1 MPSEIPMP
9 SLSLTTIPM
18 TVPERSK
25 LSQLEAHI
33 LLFAEELPF
42 EISCQRLSIG
52 PVIRALSPEIESG
65 DSDPLEKIYA
75 YMELVRELDRDK
87 LFIMVNMRTYFS
99 DEAMESFAETVC
111 LHDLKVF

>member
-1 MPSEIPMP
+1 M
-9 SLSLTTIPM
+9 
-18 TVPERSK
+18 
-25 LSQLEAHI
+25 EAHI
-33 LLFAEELPF
+33 LLLAEELPF

-111 LHDLKVF
+111 LHDLKVLLMENHAFPKLKHADRFVIDADLCEF